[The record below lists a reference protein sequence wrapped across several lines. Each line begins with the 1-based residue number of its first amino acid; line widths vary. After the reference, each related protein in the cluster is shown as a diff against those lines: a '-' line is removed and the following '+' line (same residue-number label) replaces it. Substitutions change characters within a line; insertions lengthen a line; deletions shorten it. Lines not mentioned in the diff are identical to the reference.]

1 MCPIA
6 DATGAT
12 HIAASFAEWA
22 ATKLL
27 VTHKVRRWDQDRS
40 EMPLGLEAD
49 VCPEQVAA
57 RWVPPLS
64 AHEELQRQPGPSCAA
79 QGCVTPVPGVPAGY
93 AEATDLLTQ
102 GVALG

>member
-6 DATGAT
+6 GAT

-27 VTHKVRRWDQDRS
+27 VTHKVRQWDQDWS

-49 VCPEQVAA
+49 LCPGQVAA
-57 RWVPPLS
+57 CVGPTSLS
-64 AHEELQRQPGPSCAA
+64 P
-79 QGCVTPVPGVPAGY
+79 
-93 AEATDLLTQ
+93 
-102 GVALG
+102 